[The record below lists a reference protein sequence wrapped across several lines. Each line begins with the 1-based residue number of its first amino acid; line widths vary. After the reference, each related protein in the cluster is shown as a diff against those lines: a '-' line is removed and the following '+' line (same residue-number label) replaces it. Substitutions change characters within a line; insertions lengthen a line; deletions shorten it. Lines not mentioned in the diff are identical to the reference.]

1 MSAFFDYFTAVY
13 DGRIVACQKMKKQ
26 AQRLLEAAAKPG
38 KYHYDER
45 IANKHVD
52 FIEKFCRLPSGRIGQ
67 PFVLEPF
74 QKARLQATFGFVD
87 DKNLRQYREVN
98 TIEGRK
104 NGKTSEAAAVE
115 LDLLLNDEEGAP
127 QVYNVATKH
136 TQAMLGFNAC
146 YRMVRQSPELRSVV
160 RKRQSDLY
168 CPFNMGYIMALAS
181 NTKSLDGL
189 DVSGATI
196 DELAAIRNRDLYD
209 LIKQAGSA
217 REQPL
222 IYVISTNGFVRESI
236 FDAQYEYS
244 AGVIDGTKEDE
255 RFLPFIYELDSPDEW
270 LDESCWIKAN
280 PGLGTIKSY
289 DYLKNNVEKA
299 KQDPKFKPTVLV
311 KDFNIPQTASSA
323 WLTAEQANN
332 TAVEWPGFDYCIGG
346 FDAADSVDL
355 NAATCYCAR
364 PDDPNIYTR
373 QMYWIPQRVIDDAEK
388 AGDRK
393 ERDAVPYSLWVQQ
406 GYMRTYPGTKVDK
419 RVFLDW
425 FCELRDNEN
434 LYPVYIFYDPW
445 HIDDSLL
452 REFKANFGENS
463 MKPVR
468 QGVISLSEPMKDLGV
483 EFAEHRV
490 IYQNNPVTKW
500 CLYNTMKKQDIN
512 GNIQPV
518 KTTDPR
524 NRIDGA
530 VSLIIAHKGFLDVR
544 DQYVN
549 LNEGV
554 HG

>member
-222 IYVISTNGFVRESI
+222 IYVISTNGFVRESR
-236 FDAQYEYS
+236 S
-244 AGVIDGTKEDE
+244 M
-255 RFLPFIYELDSPDEW
+255 
-270 LDESCWIKAN
+270 
-280 PGLGTIKSY
+280 
-289 DYLKNNVEKA
+289 
-299 KQDPKFKPTVLV
+299 
-311 KDFNIPQTASSA
+311 
-323 WLTAEQANN
+323 N
-332 TAVEWPGFDYCIGG
+332 TPPA
-346 FDAADSVDL
+346 
-355 NAATCYCAR
+355 
-364 PDDPNIYTR
+364 
-373 QMYWIPQRVIDDAEK
+373 
-388 AGDRK
+388 
-393 ERDAVPYSLWVQQ
+393 
-406 GYMRTYPGTKVDK
+406 
-419 RVFLDW
+419 
-425 FCELRDNEN
+425 
-434 LYPVYIFYDPW
+434 
-445 HIDDSLL
+445 
-452 REFKANFGENS
+452 
-463 MKPVR
+463 
-468 QGVISLSEPMKDLGV
+468 
-483 EFAEHRV
+483 
-490 IYQNNPVTKW
+490 
-500 CLYNTMKKQDIN
+500 
-512 GNIQPV
+512 
-518 KTTDPR
+518 
-524 NRIDGA
+524 
-530 VSLIIAHKGFLDVR
+530 
-544 DQYVN
+544 
-549 LNEGV
+549 
-554 HG
+554 